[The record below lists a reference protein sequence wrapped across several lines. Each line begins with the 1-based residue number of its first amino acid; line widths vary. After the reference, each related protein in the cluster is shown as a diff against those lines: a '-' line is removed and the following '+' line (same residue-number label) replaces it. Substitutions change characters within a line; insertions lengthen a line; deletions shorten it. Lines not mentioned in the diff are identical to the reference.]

1 MSFHHITVLLD
12 EPIRYITEPFTEDR
26 DYYVLDGTFGGG
38 GHSLTFID
46 RHPKVKMISFDQD
59 PTAIENGRKLIAEK
73 NYEERVNLIQDNFV
87 NLTTHLDQL
96 GQEKID
102 GAIFDLGVSSHQFDE
117 KSRGFSFQ
125 EEAFLNMRMDQ
136 DESKLTAHKIVNE
149 YNEEDLAYI
158 FSNYGE
164 EKFSNRISARIV
176 EQRSRKEIRTT
187 KELED
192 IIFHA
197 YPKKMRFG
205 RTHPATRCFQALR
218 IEANGELDVLK
229 KVIPEIAERLSSGSR
244 LAIISFHSL
253 EDRIVKLAF
262 KELKSQGGFNI
273 LTKKPLVPSETEIS
287 NNKRSRSAKMRVL
300 EKI

>member
-1 MSFHHITVLLD
+1 MDYKQLL
-12 EPIRYITEPFTEDR
+12 EPIEGDKE
-26 DYYVLDGTFGGG
+26 YYVLDGTFGGG
-38 GHSLTFID
+38 GHSLTFAK
-46 RHPKVKMISFDQD
+46 RHENVHMISFDQD
-59 PTAIENGRKLIAEK
+59 PTAIENGKKLIEEK
-73 NYEERVNLIQDNFV
+73 SLGERVNLIQDNFV
-87 NLTTHLDQL
+87 NLTSHLDKMKL
-96 GQEKID
+96 AEID

-136 DESKLTAHKIVNE
+136 DESKLTAYKIVNQ

-164 EKFSNRISARIV
+164 ERFSNRIAARIV
-176 EQRSRKEIRTT
+176 EERSRKELRTT
-187 KELED
+187 KQLED

-205 RTHPATRCFQALR
+205 KTHPATRCFQALR

-244 LAIISFHSL
+244 LAIVSFHSL
-253 EDRIVKLAF
+253 EDRIVKFAF
-262 KELKSQGGFNI
+262 KDLKAGGGFNI
-273 LTKKPLVPSETEIS
+273 LTKKPLVPSDEEIS
-287 NNKRSRSAKMRVL
+287 HNKRSRSAKMRVI

>member
-12 EPIRYITEPFTEDR
+12 EPIRYITEPFEADKE
-26 DYYVLDGTFGGG
+26 YYVLDGTFGGG
-38 GHSLTFID
+38 GHSLTFAE
-46 RHPKVKMISFDQD
+46 RHKNVHMISFDQD
-59 PTAIENGRKLIAEK
+59 PTAIENGKGLIKEK
-73 NYEERVNLIQDNFV
+73 GLEERVNLIQDNFV
-87 NLTTHLDQL
+87 NLTTHLDKMEL
-96 GQEKID
+96 AEID

-136 DESKLTAHKIVNE
+136 DESKLTAYKIVNQ

-164 EKFSNRISARIV
+164 ERFSNRIASRIV
-176 EQRSRKEIRTT
+176 EERSRKELRTT
-187 KELED
+187 KQLED

-205 RTHPATRCFQALR
+205 KTHPATRCFQALR
-218 IEANGELDVLK
+218 IEANGELEVLK

-262 KELKSQGGFNI
+262 KELKSGGGFNI
-273 LTKKPLVPSETEIS
+273 LTKKPLVPSDEEIS
-287 NNKRSRSAKMRVL
+287 NNKRSRSAKMRVI